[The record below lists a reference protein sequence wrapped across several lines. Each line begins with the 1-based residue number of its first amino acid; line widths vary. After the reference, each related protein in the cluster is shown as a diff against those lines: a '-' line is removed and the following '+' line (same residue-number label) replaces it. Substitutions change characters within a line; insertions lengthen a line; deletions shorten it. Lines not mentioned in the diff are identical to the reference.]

1 MGMRERL
8 PVLCLMW
15 IDAWALE
22 KRDTLYWMEY
32 AATLKKYINVVVHE
46 GASDL
51 HFSAGAHPTVRV
63 AGSLTPMLKEDVLK
77 PEDTLGFLH
86 VMLKPEQEKHFLES
100 QEVDFA
106 FETDD
111 GYRFR
116 GNAFYQRGSVSIALR
131 LIPKVIRT
139 VAELNLPEVLT
150 SFARRSQGFFLV
162 VGPVGQ
168 GKTTTLAALIELIN
182 TERMEH
188 IVTIEDPIEYIFEPK
203 QSLIDQREV
212 RIDTKDFATA
222 LTSAFRQD
230 IDVLLVG
237 EMRDPETTA
246 AAVTAAE
253 TGHLVFS
260 TLHTNNA
267 AQTIDRIIDIFPSG
281 QQDQIRLQ
289 LAASLAG
296 IFSQRLVPRVSGGL
310 IPVCELLV
318 NNKAVGN
325 LIREKRTHEIPT
337 VIETGM
343 QDGMIDM
350 NRSLAELV
358 ARGEITTETA
368 YQYSLNPNVLD
379 KLL

>member
-1 MGMRERL
+1 M
-8 PVLCLMW
+8 
-15 IDAWALE
+15 D
-22 KRDTLYWMEY
+22 Y
-32 AATLKKYINVVVHE
+32 AATLKKYINVVAHE

-51 HFSAGAHPTVRV
+51 HFSTGAHPTIRV
-63 AGSLTPMLKEDVLK
+63 SGSLSPMLKEAVLT

-86 VMLKPEQEKHFLES
+86 ALLTPDQEKRFLAQ
-100 QEVDFA
+100 QEIDFA
-106 FETDD
+106 YESEDKM
-111 GYRFR
+111 RFR
-116 GNAFYQRGSVSIALR
+116 GNAFFQRGSVSIALR
-131 LIPKVIRT
+131 LIPNSIRT
-139 VAELNLPEVLT
+139 VTELNLPDVLT

-168 GKTTTLAALIELIN
+168 GKTTTLASLIELIN

-188 IVTIEDPIEYIFEPK
+188 IVTIEDPIEYVFEPK

-246 AAVTAAE
+246 AAVSAAE

-267 AQTIDRIIDIFPSG
+267 AQTIDRIIDIFPG
-281 QQDQIRLQ
+281 AQQDQIRLQ
-289 LAASLAG
+289 LASSLAG

-310 IPVCELLV
+310 IPTYELLV
-318 NNKAVGN
+318 NTKAVAN
-325 LIREKRTHEIPT
+325 LIREKRTHEINT